1 MGDMKYHILIV
12 EDDLTFATMLKSYL
26 GKNGYLVDSVSK
38 VSMACSQIE
47 KGNFDLVLTDLRL
60 PDKDGT
66 VLLPWMREK
75 GLHTPVIIMTRYADI
90 RGAVQA
96 MKDGAADYIAK
107 PMHPD
112 ELLKKIQDAIGEN
125 ALDQAPAGQNYNEL
139 AANNTYLEGESEEA
153 RRLYNYVA
161 LVAPTSMSVLI
172 TGASGT
178 GKEFVAHRIHEK
190 SNRSDKPFFAIDCG
204 AIPEELAA
212 SEFFGHIKGSFTG
225 ALTDKVGAFEA
236 ANGGTLF
243 LDEVENLSYKVQVQL
258 LRAIQERQI
267 RKIGSN
273 ELIPIDVRLICA
285 TNENLLEAIEEGRF
299 REDLYHRINE
309 FSLSV
314 PNLCDRGD
322 DILLFA
328 NFFLD
333 QANQELNKKI
343 RGFTPEANK
352 DMKAYSWPGNLRQ
365 LKNTIM
371 RAVLLA
377 QSDLVSPVELNL
389 EPDHGDK
396 NMLLHN
402 AEDEKKQIEEALRR
416 TGNHKS
422 KAALLLG
429 IDRKTLYNKMKL
441 YKMR

>member
-1 MGDMKYHILIV
+1 M
-12 EDDLTFATMLKSYL
+12 
-26 GKNGYLVDSVSK
+26 
-38 VSMACSQIE
+38 
-47 KGNFDLVLTDLRL
+47 
-60 PDKDGT
+60 
-66 VLLPWMREK
+66 
-75 GLHTPVIIMTRYADI
+75 
-90 RGAVQA
+90 
-96 MKDGAADYIAK
+96 
-107 PMHPD
+107 
-112 ELLKKIQDAIGEN
+112 
-125 ALDQAPAGQNYNEL
+125 
-139 AANNTYLEGESEEA
+139 
-153 RRLYNYVA
+153 
-161 LVAPTSMSVLI
+161 
-172 TGASGT
+172 
-178 GKEFVAHRIHEK
+178 
-190 SNRSDKPFFAIDCG
+190 
-204 AIPEELAA
+204 
-212 SEFFGHIKGSFTG
+212 
-225 ALTDKVGAFEA
+225 
-236 ANGGTLF
+236 
-243 LDEVENLSYKVQVQL
+243 
-258 LRAIQERQI
+258 
-267 RKIGSN
+267 
-273 ELIPIDVRLICA
+273 
-285 TNENLLEAIEEGRF
+285 
-299 REDLYHRINE
+299 
-309 FSLSV
+309 

-377 QSDLVSPVELNL
+377 QADQISPVELNL
-389 EPDHGDK
+389 EPDQGDK